1 MSNMPLLESWNALAG
16 HLMTR
21 SSLSP
26 RHRELVHQARGRS
39 DGESQKLQPSKRAF
53 VAPVP
58 QNPEERLRSAAVLA
72 SSRQVPVSGWPSL
85 L

>member
-26 RHRELVHQARGRS
+26 RHRELFIMRVAGATGSHENSNPRS
-39 DGESQKLQPSKRAF
+39 
-53 VAPVP
+53 VP
-58 QNPEERLRSAAVLA
+58 
-72 SSRQVPVSGWPSL
+72 SSRQSRRI
-85 L
+85 